1 MRYLRCRPGFF
12 VASRRFIRLIFML
25 IFLVFVCPRALADS
39 VSFYDKE
46 YIILDARVS
55 SSIDILDIGPNP
67 SVEYIIADLFFHPVL
82 DERLDM
88 ISLKT
93 DPSSKS
99 IDSRLRFTWLAPE
112 NDNVVFSVDT
122 RLKSKAVYARIPN
135 KVAFP
140 LSFIPPGVADYVKET
155 PTVDF
160 SSPEIAKAAKDL
172 TGGQDD
178 LFLLVSS
185 MAAWTRDDIV
195 YNLSSVNAKVSKPAS
210 WVIKN
215 KQGVCDEITNLFIA
229 LLRAE
234 GIPAKFISGLSYTNS
249 DDVKEKWGA
258 HGWAEVYFP
267 GYGWVPFDPT
277 YGQFGWLDPSHIKL
291 KEGLDATEPSTT
303 YEWRAKDV
311 KLGIHPLRLESK
323 VVEQG
328 PRLGLPLGLEVEP
341 ARGSVGLDSH
351 NAIFARIANLENT
364 YLDVDLSLGPT
375 EGVSIIGPSRRD
387 VSLRPFERVVVSWVV
402 RLDKGLSKDFIYTFP
417 MTVYTQRNASAVSS
431 FNASDKEPVLS
442 WDDAMAISKGESA
455 PGKGLPKPDCS
466 PSVAAPM
473 VDQPFKIAC
482 NVSLPADLSSKE
494 VILCADGLCELLNPP
509 VGGLYELS
517 VQKKSPGKQETLVT
531 LHVANL
537 TSYGSV
543 RTAVLDSP
551 RMVLYNASAP
561 PLVGYDDRF
570 NLSVSVRVESLVMPR
585 VATLTVRL
593 PGFSS
598 SWPIPESR
606 ESSFSIAMSGSDIA
620 GAGGL
625 DVILRYEGDHG
636 KIIEERKRV
645 EVSIKSLDALQ
656 SIRMLFARLGFWI
669 HENVTSRLVS

>member
-1 MRYLRCRPGFF
+1 MAEG
-12 VASRRFIRLIFML
+12 
-25 IFLVFVCPRALADS
+25 

-46 YIILDARVS
+46 YIVLDARIS
-55 SSIDILDIGPNP
+55 SSIDLLDVGPYP
-67 SVEYIIADLFFHPVL
+67 SVEYIIADLFFHPVF
-82 DERLDM
+82 DKRLDM
-88 ISLKT
+88 VSIKT

-112 NDNVVFSVDT
+112 NDTVAFSVDT
-122 RLKSKAVYARIPN
+122 RLKSKAVYAQIPN
-135 KVAFP
+135 KVAYP
-140 LSFIPPGVADYVKET
+140 LSFIPPDVAVYVTET

-160 SSPEIAKAAKDL
+160 SSPEIAKVAGDL
-172 TGGQDD
+172 TRGEDD
-178 LFLLVSS
+178 LFLLVSLI
-185 MAAWTRDDIV
+185 AAWTRDKIT

-210 WVIKN
+210 WVVKN

-229 LLRAE
+229 VLRAS

-249 DDVKEKWGA
+249 DNVKEKWGA

-311 KLGIHPLRLESK
+311 KLGIHPLRFESK

-328 PRLGLPLGLEVEP
+328 PRLEVPLGLEVDP
-341 ARGSVGLDSH
+341 AYGSVGLGSH
-351 NAIFARIANLENT
+351 NVILARIANLANT

-375 EGVSIIGPSRRD
+375 EGVSIIGPARKD
-387 VSLRPFERVVVSWVV
+387 LSLRPFERVTVSWVV
-402 RLDKGLSKDFIYTFP
+402 RLDQELSHDFIYTFP

-431 FNASDKEPVLS
+431 FNASDQEPVLS
-442 WDDAMAISKGESA
+442 WDDAIAISKGESDS
-455 PGKGLPKPDCS
+455 GRGLPRPDCS
-466 PSVAAPM
+466 PSVSAPM

-482 NVSLPADLSSKE
+482 NVSMPGDLSSKK
-494 VILCADGLCELLNPP
+494 VVLCADGLCEILNPP
-509 VGGLYELS
+509 VGGLYELK
-517 VQKKSPGKQETLVT
+517 VQKRSPGKQETLVT

-543 RTAVLDSP
+543 LTTVLDSP

-561 PLVGYDDRF
+561 SLVGYDDRF
-570 NLSVSVRVESLVMPR
+570 NLSVSVRRESLAMPR

-598 SWPIPESR
+598 SWPIPESPV
-606 ESSFSIAMSGSDIA
+606 SSFSIAMSGSDIA

-625 DVILRYEGDHG
+625 DVILRYEGDSG
-636 KIIEERKRV
+636 KIIEERKQL
-645 EVSIKSLDALQ
+645 EVSIKSLNALQ

-669 HENVTSRLVS
+669 HDNVASRLVS